1 MKMKTKDA
9 PNGGDRGAPEKEKI
23 LKRGGIIRGSTVSTQ
38 QQSLGKNQIDHY
50 RLAKEAFSAN
60 KAKMIDQ
67 TAGVF
72 EPSAIGGTPTPG
84 LSTNAS

>member
-9 PNGGDRGAPEKEKI
+9 PNGGDRGAAEKEKI

-60 KAKMIDQ
+60 KAKMID
-67 TAGVF
+67 
-72 EPSAIGGTPTPG
+72 
-84 LSTNAS
+84 